1 MHAIHH
7 TRAVI
12 LKSLPSKEGDKLIWL
27 FTEEFGLVVAVATG
41 IRKPGAKLASQLID
55 YSFVEADLVK
65 GREVWRLVSAVPI
78 MSPVSGRTTH
88 PLARAYVRML
98 ATLERFLVDEGVHTE
113 LFAHIYECAQ
123 LVNGERGASVDSTP
137 RDPAGLDSRQFDTLA
152 IWRTLEMLGYIAVED
167 ADVPLTTMSFGEALE
182 HLDEE
187 RTRRMI
193 VAVNATIKETHL

>member
-1 MHAIHH
+1 MYAIHH

-12 LKSLPSKEGDKLIWL
+12 LKSLPSKEGDKLFWL

-65 GREVWRLVSAVPI
+65 GRDVWRLVSAVPL
-78 MSPVSGRTTH
+78 MSPMSGNTRH

-123 LVNGERGASVDSTP
+123 LLHTEYEEPKR
-137 RDPAGLDSRQFDTLA
+137 FDTLA
-152 IWRTLEMLGYIAVED
+152 IWRTLEMLGYIAVDD
-167 ADVPLTTMSFGEALE
+167 ADVPLTTMSFVEALE
-182 HLDEE
+182 LLDED

-193 VAVNATIKETHL
+193 TAVNATIKETHL

>member
-98 ATLERFLVDEGVHTE
+98 ATLERFLVDEGVHIE
-113 LFAHIYECAQ
+113 LFFHIYECAQ
-123 LVNGERGASVDSTP
+123 LVKEGMYTDSK
-137 RDPAGLDSRQFDTLA
+137 RFDTLA
-152 IWRTLEMLGYIAVED
+152 IWRTLELLGYIAVED
-167 ADVPLTTMSFGEALE
+167 ADIPLTSMSFLKALE
-182 HLDEE
+182 LLDED

-193 VAVNATIKETHL
+193 TAVNATIKETHL

>member
-12 LKSLPSKEGDKLIWL
+12 LKSLPSKEGDKLFWL

-65 GREVWRLVSAVPI
+65 GRDVWRLVSAVPLI
-78 MSPVSGRTTH
+78 SPIAGNTRH

-123 LVNGERGASVDSTP
+123 LLHTERGASVDGAP
-137 RDPAGLDSRQFDTLA
+137 HDPAGSDAKRFDTLA
-152 IWRTLEMLGYIAVED
+152 IWRTLEMLGYIAVDD
-167 ADVPLTTMSFGEALE
+167 ADVPLTKMSFVDALE
-182 HLDEE
+182 LLDED

-193 VAVNATIKETHL
+193 TAVNATIKETHL

>member
-12 LKSLPSKEGDKLIWL
+12 LKSLPSKEGDKLFWL

-78 MSPVSGRTTH
+78 MSPVSGKTTH

-113 LFAHIYECAQ
+113 LFAHIYECAE
-123 LVNGERGASVDSTP
+123 LLESEYIDGR
-137 RDPAGLDSRQFDTLA
+137 RFDTLA

-167 ADVPLTTMSFGEALE
+167 ADIPLTAMSFLETLE